1 MTTLLPT
8 LVGSRALN
16 FWRGQP
22 SKDTTDWDVIS
33 EQPIPGCEWHEPDN
47 LNNRQMAVDYN
58 SFETVLH
65 PSGVQLYI
73 MQPMGLAIMKR
84 SHLWR
89 DLSFQKHITMYHR
102 GGLSDWLKP
111 ALASGKFPLIEADL
125 AERTKLT
132 HTTYPQKNPNL
143 MQLKDDFF
151 NDAVKKKYDHD
162 FLHTVVAYEDAPIYT
177 KMLRTAN
184 LAWCDLDKWLLLTKQ
199 QQLYAVAEE
208 AMVIAI
214 ERFLV
219 PKQWNFPP
227 KLAYMNAVQKICTTL
242 CSGWFRDFAIDEYPA
257 VIDLYDPVKFGKFKQ
272 LLP

>member
-47 LNNRQMAVDYN
+47 LNNHQMAVDYN
-58 SFETVLH
+58 SFETISH
-65 PSGVQLYI
+65 PSGVQLYV

-89 DLSFQKHITMYHR
+89 DLSFQKHITMYHK

-125 AERTKLT
+125 TERTKLT
-132 HTTYPQKNPNL
+132 HAMYPQKNPNL

-151 NDAVKKKYDHD
+151 DDAVKKKYDHD
-162 FLHTVVAYEDAPIYT
+162 FIHTVVAYEDVPIYT
-177 KMLRTAN
+177 KMLRTTN
-184 LAWCDLDKWLLLTKQ
+184 LAWCEHDKWVILTKR